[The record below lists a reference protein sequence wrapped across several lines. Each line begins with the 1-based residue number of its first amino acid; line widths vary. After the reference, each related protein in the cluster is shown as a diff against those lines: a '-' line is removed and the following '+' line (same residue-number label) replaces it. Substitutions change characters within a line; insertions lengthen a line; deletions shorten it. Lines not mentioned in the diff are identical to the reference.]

1 MMSPMKLFMIL
12 LLFGTCCIGGKDRD
26 WQTGRVLDSQSGRI
40 YVQTGARTT
49 ATTNGTVSPDYGAGS
64 TVNAST
70 TANTRVDQ
78 TAIQDT
84 QLWIVGKEYG
94 YLVNDSVQK
103 AVGLPTHGII
113 TRSIA
118 NRKHGCRFV
127 VGDEIKYS
135 QEKGKL
141 FAIDAD
147 GREYKLDIVRQER
160 LQH

>member
-1 MMSPMKLFMIL
+1 MLSLNKLVVL
-12 LLFGTCCIGGKDRD
+12 LVSASCCIAGKEHD
-26 WQTGRVLDSQSGRI
+26 WQTGTVLDSESGRT
-40 YVQTGARTT
+40 YLQTRATTT
-49 ATTNGTVSPDYGAGS
+49 ATAYGS
-64 TVNAST
+64 TAN
-70 TANTRVDQ
+70 ANTRIDH

-84 QLWIVGKEYG
+84 QLWIVGKEYT
-94 YLVNDSVQK
+94 YVVDDSVQK

-127 VGDEIKYS
+127 VGDEIKYA

-147 GREYKLDIVRQER
+147 GRECKLDIVRQER